1 MNLLNCS
8 CIETRETEYNIN
20 SLIMGD
26 KLKMDDFQKENIIIE
41 KTPEEKKIEL
51 IVSVLKA
58 KRELDLANK
67 NFETAESGLI
77 DYYVYQIKAS
87 KSKLDFLV
95 NKAKQKGISLNM
107 IEEIY
112 FRKNQVS

>member
-1 MNLLNCS
+1 MH
-8 CIETRETEYNIN
+8 E
-20 SLIMGD
+20 
-26 KLKMDDFQKENIIIE
+26 DFQKEE
-41 KTPEEKKIEL
+41 LVTDKTEEEKKIEL
-51 IVSVLKA
+51 IMSVLKT

-67 NFETAESGLI
+67 NFETAEAGLV

-95 NKAKQKGISLNM
+95 NKAKQKGISLDM

-112 FRKNQVS
+112 FRRNQVG